1 MTPERSPFLLDLRAV
16 GLFRVLLALT
26 ILWDQL
32 IRLADWPAFHS
43 VIGLV
48 SLADSR
54 AWENPWLWSVYWLS
68 DGPLLPVVL
77 EGLRFAATLTLL
89 LGIRSRLSAFVLF
102 VLLASIAARS
112 PLLLQGGD
120 WLLIPMTFFALFLPL
135 GERGSLER
143 LWFGTRPDSTRYRSA
158 ATVAYSVQVLLVW
171 FMGGL
176 LKTGE
181 QWWGTGTA
189 ISMALHLEA
198 FASEFARLWRGW
210 DWLVQPM
217 TYFVFWLECLAPLLA
232 LTPVNRIRMLG
243 LLALM
248 ALETGIWLSLEVG
261 LFPLISLVSLVP
273 LLPPRFVDAV
283 AGLRARR
290 ASRRGSGLVLF
301 FDRECR
307 FCAFACRLL
316 LAAGGVRGADLREAQ
331 SDPVAAGI
339 FEDHFAWSAIRDRH
353 PGETGPSP
361 GTSPGYRQGWDA
373 VRFVVEH
380 SPRAWLLRFLPGPAL
395 GDRLY
400 AWIGRNRGAIG
411 AAGGFCFGRSGTG
424 TRHGPTGRLVV
435 SLALA
440 TVLAWNAASYP
451 AVRDWKDLRPLVIPL
466 VSLFNL
472 KQYWDMFAP
481 YPLSSDAWHVMPGLA
496 RDGTRADVLSGRP
509 IRLDPPR
516 DGPDRY
522 GGYRWRKVI
531 FRSLRRGEIE
541 RVLHWFCRTGDWAA
555 IDLWVFHRPNLG
567 TAATADLP
575 YEAGRA
581 AWATCT
587 GADEEA
593 TGAFFSDI
601 GAMMEKH
608 GGTIPEDRDQ
618 NP

>member
-48 SLADSR
+48 SPADSR

-273 LLPPRFVDAV
+273 LLPPPIRGRGGRIACAPGKPPGVRPRALLRPARRESAGVRARDRRLCGGVVRRDGDRFPPREPLAWRQAIPVSAGGGPAPAAHTAPTLRAPRAPLASGAV
-283 AGLRARR
+283 ATARV
-290 ASRRGSGLVLF
+290 APRRGS
-301 FDRECR
+301 RT
-307 FCAFACRLL
+307 
-316 LAAGGVRGADLREAQ
+316 RGAGAVPEPRAAAHRRATREGQSLLRSGLGGLPPVRPGAQ
-331 SDPVAAGI
+331 SV
-339 FEDHFAWSAIRDRH
+339 F
-353 PGETGPSP
+353 
-361 GTSPGYRQGWDA
+361 
-373 VRFVVEH
+373 
-380 SPRAWLLRFLPGPAL
+380 
-395 GDRLY
+395 
-400 AWIGRNRGAIG
+400 
-411 AAGGFCFGRSGTG
+411 
-424 TRHGPTGRLVV
+424 
-435 SLALA
+435 
-440 TVLAWNAASYP
+440 
-451 AVRDWKDLRPLVIPL
+451 
-466 VSLFNL
+466 
-472 KQYWDMFAP
+472 
-481 YPLSSDAWHVMPGLA
+481 
-496 RDGTRADVLSGRP
+496 
-509 IRLDPPR
+509 
-516 DGPDRY
+516 PDR
-522 GGYRWRKVI
+522 R
-531 FRSLRRGEIE
+531 LTPRRRQRPEAVPGSPAA
-541 RVLHWFCRTGDWAA
+541 RVLRT
-555 IDLWVFHRPNLG
+555 FR
-567 TAATADLP
+567 LP
-575 YEAGRA
+575 YSSFRPSAR
-581 AWATCT
+581 
-587 GADEEA
+587 
-593 TGAFFSDI
+593 
-601 GAMMEKH
+601 
-608 GGTIPEDRDQ
+608 
-618 NP
+618 